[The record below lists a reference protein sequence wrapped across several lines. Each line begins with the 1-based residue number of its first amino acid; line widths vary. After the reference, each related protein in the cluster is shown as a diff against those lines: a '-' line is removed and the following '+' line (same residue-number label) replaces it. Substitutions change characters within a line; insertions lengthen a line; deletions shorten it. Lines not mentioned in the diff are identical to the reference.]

1 MYKIFLI
8 LEAIVV
14 PLLILYAVMNEYFQN
29 KLSPK
34 AFMILWHTTNIIS
47 ILFIVANIIW
57 VWRR

>member
-1 MYKIFLI
+1 MYKILLI

-34 AFMILWHTTNIIS
+34 AFMILWYITNIIS